1 MTDRL
6 GRGGTRNGAGRPAVA
21 PSDRLRNKL
30 MMSFTDGQ
38 WDALLTASSRHG
50 ITPQQM
56 LRDILMHA
64 VRSMPPTTF

>member
-1 MTDRL
+1 
-6 GRGGTRNGAGRPAVA
+6 
-21 PSDRLRNKL
+21 